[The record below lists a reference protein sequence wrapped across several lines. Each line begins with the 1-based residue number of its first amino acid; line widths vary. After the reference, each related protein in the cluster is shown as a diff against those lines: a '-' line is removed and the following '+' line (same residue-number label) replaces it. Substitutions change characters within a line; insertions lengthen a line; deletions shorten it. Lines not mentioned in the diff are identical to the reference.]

1 MVEDEMMGL
10 AETGKDAWE
19 KSGMGGPISELNF
32 DAFPYFLLATGY
44 GVTWGS
50 IPVMRQGRARTP
62 VLAATREAS

>member
-1 MVEDEMMGL
+1 
-10 AETGKDAWE
+10 
-19 KSGMGGPISELNF
+19 MGGPVLEMDF
-32 DAFPYFLLATGY
+32 DAFPSFLLAMGY